1 MADVKISAA
10 QVKELR
16 ELTGVGMMDA
26 KKALV
31 EAEGNQEKAVDIL
44 REKGMAKAAKKGDR
58 VTAEGLTFVTVDG
71 DKAVV
76 VELNS
81 ETDFVAG
88 NAEFNALLQN
98 AATTI
103 LAGEPADVDAALAL
117 PFGEGTL
124 GDEIIRTTQ
133 VTGEKITLRRFAI
146 VTKTAGQSLGAY
158 THAGG
163 SISVLALLEGA
174 NEEVAKDVA
183 MHAAAIAPQYTSADE
198 IPSEV
203 LEHEKS
209 VQMASEDLAGKPENI
224 KEKMVEGR
232 INKFKAEI
240 SLVDQA
246 FVKGDGKETVGAYVA
261 AKGGKVL
268 SFVRFQ
274 VGEGIEKQVTD
285 LAEEVAKQ
293 LNA

>member
-16 ELTGVGMMDA
+16 EKTNVGMMDA

-31 EAEGNQEKAVDIL
+31 EAEGDMDKAIDIL

-58 VTAEGLTFVTVDG
+58 VTAEGLTFVTVEG
-71 DKAVV
+71 DKAAI

-98 AATTI
+98 VAATV
-103 LAGEPADVDAALAL
+103 LANEPADVDAALAL

-133 VTGEKITLRRFAI
+133 VTGEKITLRRFA
-146 VTKTAGQSLGAY
+146 VVNKSADQAFGAY
-158 THAGG
+158 SHMGG
-163 SISVLALLEGA
+163 SISVLTVVDGA
-174 NEEVAKDVA
+174 GEEVAKDVA
-183 MHAAAIAPQYTSADE
+183 MHAAAIAPQYTTAEE
-198 IPSEV
+198 IPAEV
-203 LEHEKS
+203 LAHEKE
-209 VQMASEDLAGKPENI
+209 VQMNSEDLAGKPDNI

-246 FVKGDGKETVGAYVA
+246 FVKGDGKETVGEFVA
-261 AKGGKVL
+261 AKGGKVA
-268 SFVRFQ
+268 SFVRYQ
-274 VGEGIEKQVTD
+274 VGEGIEKKVTD